1 MKKAKVKREWHIA
14 LIFLLPSLIGF
25 SIFYFFPFLNML
37 KISTVDP
44 VTSRFIGLFHY
55 KDLLNNNIFQ
65 IAFRNQMVLMGLSI
79 PLIIVISLIIAV
91 LLERLDRQKNFI
103 MSAMV
108 IPLVIPTAS
117 VLLFWRILFHS
128 DGTINTLL
136 NLMNVDS
143 VFWLNSEMTRIVIVI
158 MFLWKN
164 VGYNVVLFM
173 AGLKNIPKHYYECGK
188 VEGANE
194 WYLFRKITIIYLMP
208 TTFFVFIISIV
219 NSFKMFR
226 EIFLLFGAYPHLT
239 VYSLQHYMN
248 NLFIYLDVS
257 KLTAAS
263 ILLILSIFII
273 VFIFFKLQSKLIDSI
288 THL

>member
-1 MKKAKVKREWHIA
+1 MKKAMEKKEWHIA
-14 LIFLLPSLIGF
+14 LVFLLPSLIGF

-44 VTSRFIGLFHY
+44 VTNNFIGLFHY

-117 VLLFWRILFHS
+117 VLLFWRILFHTE
-128 DGTINTLL
+128 GTINTLL
-136 NLMNVDS
+136 NLMNIDG
-143 VFWLNSEMTRIVIVI
+143 VFWLNSEKTRLVIVI
-158 MFLWKN
+158 MYLWKN